1 MKKDKGLSPVVAVLL
16 MVAITVVAA
25 AGLYVW
31 YSGMAGSSG
40 ATTSEKTS
48 GALSEW
54 WKGAEEGLKAA
65 KDLEL
70 SFDPSTVELIGPMI
84 EIPEWKPGEEGMWI
98 VLGPPEVSVINESF
112 SASEYNEWITLGN
125 RSIVPGSEI
134 VHNATNYTI
143 TYSRG
148 TDYEMDYFSGRI
160 KVLEGGSMTVPGSYL
175 INYSYYT
182 GYVEYEPGNSTHFEA
197 QYNEL
202 TKGCFK
208 FAGEGGWES
217 DGNELCGC
225 CDAIGIWVP
234 PRNVMEENDYK
245 LMNTFMHEGE
255 FIVFKATV
263 TNTGTEKL
271 EDVKLVIAETPHDNC
286 WWTLH
291 AVETKEG
298 LVWVEPNT
306 EVGALDK
313 QGPDVTLTE
322 LMSIEMTGVEPVDTY
337 FGVEEGYMSAKVALG
352 EAYATFAH
360 SVDDAGIHYV
370 FNGYKVSHMPLML
383 DFNHSVNAGPVLGST
398 YENLTAYNK
407 VIDEDVGT
415 NDTVVGPGLEL
426 VNPATTPTGHD
437 VIAADNG
444 QVPYITY
451 MYKLPYHMA
460 AVVDD
465 ADALK
470 AALQEVNPNWNL
482 TTLVSANWEDWLKA
496 YYGVTALNDSI
507 VKTIL
512 EELTDNRLLVDTV
525 ALVVNEDEI
534 IAEHS
539 SNVYELGDIEPG
551 ESKSTWIVLGNRHF
565 APEVLDLP
573 SFRDGIP
580 YSLPIQVYSGG
591 KLLGETSYTIYFKDT
606 GYMSEA
612 HA

>member
-1 MKKDKGLSPVVAVLL
+1 MFKKDKGLSPVIAVLL

-40 ATTSEKTS
+40 ATTSKETS
-48 GALSEW
+48 GALSGW

-84 EIPEWKPGEEGMWI
+84 EIPEWKPGEEGMWVKI
-98 VLGPPEVSVINESF
+98 GDPEST
-112 SASEYNEWITLGN
+112 SEYYSPVVRGTWHSL
-125 RSIVPGSEI
+125 SHAPIVP
-134 VHNATNYTI
+134 YTEKVYN
-143 TYSRG
+143 TSHTDWEYSRD
-148 TDYEMDYFSGRI
+148 TDYEMDYLGGRI
-160 KVLEGGSMTVPGSYL
+160 KVLSTGS
-175 INYSYYT
+175 INESDNITIEYDYYT
-182 GYVEYEPGNSTHFEA
+182 WTEYELGNSTHFEF
-197 QYNEL
+197 QFNDS
-202 TKGCFK
+202 TKDYFK
-208 FAGEGGWES
+208 FDGEGGWDS

-234 PRNVMEENDYK
+234 PRNVMEENEYK

-255 FIVFKATV
+255 FIVYKATV
-263 TNTGTEKL
+263 TNTGTETL
-271 EDVKLVIAETPHDNC
+271 EDAKLVIAETPHDNC
-286 WWTLH
+286 WWSLH

-313 QGPDVTLTE
+313 QGPEKTLTE

-337 FGVEEGYMSAKVALG
+337 FGVKEGYMSAKVALG
-352 EAYATFAH
+352 EAYATFAN

-383 DFNHSVNAGPVLGST
+383 DTNHSVNAGPVLGSQ
-398 YENLTAYNK
+398 YDNLSAYNK
-407 VIDEDVGT
+407 VIDDDLGL

-465 ADALK
+465 ADTLSDALS
-470 AALQEVNPNWNL
+470 EVNSSWDL
-482 TTLVSANWEDWLKA
+482 TTLVSDNWEGWLKA
-496 YYGVTALNDSI
+496 NGYSDVDTNEET
-507 VKTIL
+507 VKDVL
-512 EELTDNRLLVDTV
+512 EEKTNNRLLVDTV

-534 IAEHS
+534 IAKHS

-573 SFRDGIP
+573 SFRDGIS

>member
-1 MKKDKGLSPVVAVLL
+1 MFKKDKGLSPVIAVLL

-40 ATTSEKTS
+40 ATTSEKSSSTLS
-48 GALSEW
+48 GW

-98 VLGPPEVSVINESF
+98 KINNTWYPYEV
-112 SASEYNEWITLGN
+112 
-125 RSIVPGSEI
+125 
-134 VHNATNYTI
+134 
-143 TYSRG
+143 
-148 TDYEMDYFSGRI
+148 
-160 KVLEGGSMTVPGSYL
+160 
-175 INYSYYT
+175 
-182 GYVEYEPGNSTHFEA
+182 GNSTHFDF
-197 QYNEL
+197 QYNES
-202 TKGCFK
+202 TVGNFT

-255 FIVFKATV
+255 FIVYKATV
-263 TNTGTEKL
+263 TNTGTETL
-271 EDVKLVIAETPHDNC
+271 EDAKLVIAETPHDNC
-286 WWTLH
+286 WWSLH

-313 QGPDVTLTE
+313 QGPEKTLTE

-337 FGVEEGYMSAKVALG
+337 FGVKEGYMSAKVALG
-352 EAYATFAH
+352 EAYATFAN

-383 DFNHSVNAGPVLGST
+383 DTNHSVNAGPVLGSQ
-398 YENLTAYNK
+398 YDNLSAYNK
-407 VIDEDVGT
+407 VIDDDLGL

-465 ADALK
+465 ADTLSDALS
-470 AALQEVNPNWNL
+470 EVNSSWDL
-482 TTLVSANWEDWLKA
+482 TTLVSDNWEGWLKA
-496 YYGVTALNDSI
+496 NGYSDVDTNEET
-507 VKTIL
+507 VKDVL
-512 EELTDNRLLVDTV
+512 EEKTNNRLLVDTV

-534 IAEHS
+534 IAKHS

-573 SFRDGIP
+573 SFRDGIS

>member
-1 MKKDKGLSPVVAVLL
+1 MFKKDKGLSPVIAVLL

-40 ATTSEKTS
+40 ATTSKETS
-48 GALSEW
+48 GALSGW

-98 VLGPPEVSVINESF
+98 IPSVTNETFTSLYDQWVQL
-112 SASEYNEWITLGN
+112 AHTN
-125 RSIVPGSEI
+125 IVEGSET
-134 VHNATNYTI
+134 VTDTSGATTYT
-143 TYSRG
+143 SG
-148 TDYEMDYFSGRI
+148 TDYEMNYIAGQI
-160 KVLEGGSMTVPGSYL
+160 KVLSGGNMSNNTDYYIDYEYIIGGSM
-175 INYSYYT
+175 
-182 GYVEYEPGNSTHFEA
+182 EYEPGNSAHFEF
-197 QYNEL
+197 QFNDT
-202 TKGCFK
+202 TKDYFK
-208 FAGEGGWES
+208 FDGEGGWDS

-255 FIVFKATV
+255 FIVYKATV
-263 TNTGTEKL
+263 TNTGTETL
-271 EDVKLVIAETPHDNC
+271 EDAKLVIAETPHDNC
-286 WWTLH
+286 WWSLH

-313 QGPDVTLTE
+313 QGPEKTLTE
-322 LMSIEMTGVEPVDTY
+322 LMSIEMTGVKPVDTY
-337 FGVEEGYMSAKVALG
+337 FGVKEGYMSAKVALG
-352 EAYATFAH
+352 EAYATFANP
-360 SVDDAGIHYV
+360 VDDAGIHYV

-383 DFNHSVNAGPVLGST
+383 DTNHSVNAGPVLGSQ
-398 YENLTAYNK
+398 YDNLSAYNK
-407 VIDEDVGT
+407 VIDDDLGL
-415 NDTVVGPGLEL
+415 NDTMVGPGLEL

-465 ADALK
+465 ADKLSEALSK
-470 AALQEVNPNWNL
+470 VNSSWNL
-482 TTLVSANWEDWLKA
+482 TTLVSDNWEGWLTA
-496 YYGVTALNDSI
+496 NGYTTTTDEGV
-507 VKTIL
+507 KEIL

-534 IAEHS
+534 IAKHS

-573 SFRDGIP
+573 SFRDGIS

>member
-1 MKKDKGLSPVVAVLL
+1 MLKVFRDRRGLSPVIAVLL
-16 MVAITVVAA
+16 MIAITVVAA
-25 AGLYVW
+25 AALYVW

-40 ATTSEKTS
+40 ATTSEKSSTTLS
-48 GALSEW
+48 GW

-65 KDLEL
+65 KNLEL

-98 VLGPPEVSVINESF
+98 DTDGDGTYEEYTVGDPTFFEFQFNDSTVGNF
-112 SASEYNEWITLGN
+112 S
-125 RSIVPGSEI
+125 
-134 VHNATNYTI
+134 
-143 TYSRG
+143 
-148 TDYEMDYFSGRI
+148 
-160 KVLEGGSMTVPGSYL
+160 
-175 INYSYYT
+175 
-182 GYVEYEPGNSTHFEA
+182 
-197 QYNEL
+197 
-202 TKGCFK
+202 

-234 PRNVMEENDYK
+234 PKNVMEENDYK

-255 FIVFKATV
+255 FIVYKATV
-263 TNTGTEKL
+263 TNTGTETLK
-271 EDVKLVIAETPHDNC
+271 DAKLVIAETPHDNC

-291 AVETKEG
+291 AVETNEG

-306 EVGALDK
+306 EAGVLDQ
-313 QGPDVTLTE
+313 QGPEATLAE
-322 LMSIEMTGVEPVDTY
+322 LMAFGAEPVDTY
-337 FGVEEGYMSAKVALG
+337 FGVKKGFMTAKVALG
-352 EAYATFAH
+352 EAYATFAN
-360 SVDDAGIHYV
+360 STDDAGIHYV
-370 FNGYKVSHMPLML
+370 FNGYRISHMPLML
-383 DFNHSVNAGPVLGST
+383 DYNHSVYAGPVLGSSM
-398 YENLTAYNK
+398 YDNLTAYNK
-407 VIDEDVGT
+407 VIDDDLGW

-426 VNPATTPTGHD
+426 VDPATTPTGHD
-437 VIAADNG
+437 VISADNG

-451 MYKLPYHMA
+451 MYRLPYHMA

-465 ADALK
+465 PDKLSAVVGGLD
-470 AALQEVNPNWNL
+470 Q
-482 TTLVSANWEDWLKA
+482 LVSENWKGWLEANGYNTTGNDN
-496 YYGVTALNDSI
+496 VT
-507 VKTIL
+507 KIL
-512 EELTDNRLLVDTV
+512 EDLTDNKLLVDTV

-534 IAEHS
+534 ISEHS

-565 APEVLDLP
+565 APDVLGLP
-573 SFRDGIP
+573 SFTDGIS

>member
-1 MKKDKGLSPVVAVLL
+1 MFKKDKGLSPVIAVLL

-40 ATTSEKTS
+40 ATTSKETS
-48 GALSEW
+48 GALSGW

-98 VLGPPEVSVINESF
+98 TDPASVTDATDYVIVTHDTWTSL
-112 SASEYNEWITLGN
+112 SHEY
-125 RSIVPGSEI
+125 IVPGSET
-134 VHNATNYTI
+134 VKNTTNPSWV
-143 TYSRG
+143 YSRD
-148 TDYEMDYFSGRI
+148 TDYVMDYPGGRI
-160 KVLEGGSMTVPGSYL
+160 KVLSTGN
-175 INYSYYT
+175 INESDNITIEYSYYASWT
-182 GYVEYEPGNSTHFEA
+182 KYDVGNSTHFEF
-197 QYNEL
+197 QFNDTY
-202 TKGCFK
+202 KDYFK
-208 FAGEGGWES
+208 FDGEGGWES

-234 PRNVMEENDYK
+234 PKNVMEENDYK

-263 TNTGTEKL
+263 TNTGTETL
-271 EDVKLVIAETPHDNC
+271 EDAKLVIAETPHDNC

-291 AVETKEG
+291 AVETDEG

-306 EVGALDK
+306 EVEVLDK
-313 QGPDVTLTE
+313 QGPEATLAE
-322 LMSIEMTGVEPVDTY
+322 LMAFGAEPVDTY
-337 FGVEEGYMSAKVALG
+337 FGVEEGYMSAKIALG
-352 EAYATFAH
+352 EAYATFAN
-360 SVDDAGIHYV
+360 STDDAGIHYV
-370 FNGYKVSHMPLML
+370 FNGYRVSHMPLML
-383 DFNHSVNAGPVLGST
+383 DFNHSVFAGPVLGST
-398 YENLTAYNK
+398 YDNLTAYSK
-407 VIDEDVGT
+407 VIEDDLGL

-426 VNPATTPTGHD
+426 VDPATTPTGHD
-437 VIAADNG
+437 VISADNG

-451 MYKLPYHMA
+451 MYRLPYHMA

-465 ADALK
+465 PDKLSAVVGGLS
-470 AALQEVNPNWNL
+470 N
-482 TTLVSANWEDWLKA
+482 LVSENWEGWLTA
-496 YYGVTALNDSI
+496 NGYTTTTDEGV
-507 VKTIL
+507 KEIL
-512 EELTDNRLLVDTV
+512 EDLTDNRLLVDTV

-573 SFRDGIP
+573 SFTDGIS